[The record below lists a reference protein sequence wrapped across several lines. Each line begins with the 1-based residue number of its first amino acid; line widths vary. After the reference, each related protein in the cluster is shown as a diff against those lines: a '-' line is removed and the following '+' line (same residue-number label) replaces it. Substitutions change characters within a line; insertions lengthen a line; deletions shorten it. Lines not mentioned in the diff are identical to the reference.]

1 MKFFVFAFA
10 LTATSLALAEAAATG
25 LRGGPATK
33 GASVPTLPNG
43 KSCSWCP
50 SDDDYDYR
58 FEYPSEEEGNQ
69 WHRALGTA
77 GDEPNGKSC
86 SWCPSDDDYDYRF
99 ETVDADRELTSTDK
113 LKASAKNAHYEA
125 HYLEFAASKQV
136 KEEHKRALQDAAAQ
150 ASEAASMLADAI
162 NAGDIDDHDR
172 ILKEKMLPNGKS
184 CSWCPSDDDY

>member
-1 MKFFVFAFA
+1 MKLFVFAFA
-10 LTATSLALAEAAATG
+10 LTATSLALAEAGATTG
-25 LRGGPATK
+25 LRGGPANR
-33 GASVPTLPNG
+33 GESVPTLPNG

-50 SDDDYDYR
+50 SDDDYR

-69 WHRALGTA
+69 WHRALETA
-77 GDEPNGKSC
+77 D
-86 SWCPSDDDYDYRF
+86 
-99 ETVDADRELTSTDK
+99 TDRELTSTDK
-113 LKASAKNAHYEA
+113 LKASAKAAHYEA

-150 ASEAASMLADAI
+150 ASKEASLLVDAI
-162 NAGDIDDHDR
+162 NAGDLDDHDR